1 LDAFTRARRVSEHTR
16 LRCTGFSK
24 RKRKKC
30 QGKCISGNELAAGG
44 IIGFEPMRA
53 KPTTTQIRLRRFVE
67 SLSIS
72 LTPNV
77 SIGGGL
83 GMDLLSVIRLD
94 GSQFREQ
101 KQSERDFGNA
111 VVAADRPCQSQCTDP
126 SRFSRRLSFCS
137 RERIELSGKK
147 VWLLAIR

>member
-1 LDAFTRARRVSEHTR
+1 
-16 LRCTGFSK
+16 
-24 RKRKKC
+24 
-30 QGKCISGNELAAGG
+30 
-44 IIGFEPMRA
+44 MRA

-111 VVAADRPCQSQCTDP
+111 VAV
-126 SRFSRRLSFCS
+126 S
-137 RERIELSGKK
+137 REDCHFVPAS
-147 VWLLAIR
+147 ASN